1 MKPFEAFN
9 FCPSCG
15 KSQPP
20 PEIPCLICAACE
32 FTYFFNP
39 TIAAAGLILNE
50 DGNMLFIERAKEPGK
65 GKLAFVGG
73 FMDAGEIAEEA
84 LEREIHEEVG
94 LKVQNIQYV
103 GNFPNSYHYKNITY
117 PVLDFF
123 FTATCT
129 HTQAQLDLSEVANL
143 HWLNPNQISGK
154 ELAFES
160 MRRAFDKWKSG
171 RS

>member
-1 MKPFEAFN
+1 
-9 FCPSCG
+9 
-15 KSQPP
+15 
-20 PEIPCLICAACE
+20 
-32 FTYFFNP
+32 
-39 TIAAAGLILNE
+39 
-50 DGNMLFIERAKEPGK
+50 MLFIERAKEPGK